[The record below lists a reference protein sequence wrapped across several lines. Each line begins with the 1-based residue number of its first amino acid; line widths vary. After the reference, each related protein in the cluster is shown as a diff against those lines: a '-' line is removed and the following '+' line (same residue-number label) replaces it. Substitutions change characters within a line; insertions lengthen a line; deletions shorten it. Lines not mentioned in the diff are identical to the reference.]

1 MMELPESNELD
12 ISRLARV
19 FADTTNSYKF
29 YWLLAVLDDLK
40 ENDLSIISLN
50 DLALR
55 MVANVWYPLDYFKL
69 SFGNQDGFKPIAD
82 FVSERMTVDH
92 SKNSS
97 PLFEQ
102 LKANLRKED
111 LDIVQKMV
119 DTRVRYVPYRFVRP
133 FLSEL
138 ITVEDKSDNVK
149 NAIVHFS
156 NILFFEEPNRVV
168 YRFLTGSIEI
178 SAVWKDYLQK
188 HQAILRGFTYWNLL
202 RFLQKNNPTVVGL
215 PDKLF
220 KRIDRDFK
228 LADPFWKEYLLAHPD
243 LTCVYSGLLI
253 TKQNI
258 SLDHFLPWSYV
269 VHDQLWNIIPTP
281 KWVNSAK
288 NNVLPSEIAYFEKY
302 AQLQFDAFTFHA
314 QKGHNKLLTDYFMLF
329 GQNLDSLLKKPY
341 ERFKE
346 GLERAVLPQL
356 QTARNMGF
364 AYPFIY
370 RKP

>member
-1 MMELPESNELD
+1 MQLPESTELD

-29 YWLLAVLDDLK
+29 YWLLAILDDLK
-40 ENDLSIISLN
+40 ENDRSIISLN

-69 SFGNQDGFKPIAD
+69 SFGSQDGFKPIAD
-82 FVSERMTVDH
+82 FVSARMVVDH
-92 SKNSS
+92 SKNSL
-97 PLFEQ
+97 PVFEQ
-102 LKANLRKED
+102 LTTKLTHQELAT
-111 LDIVQKMV
+111 VYKMV

-133 FLSEL
+133 FLSEF
-138 ITVEDKSDNVK
+138 ITVEDKGDNVK

-156 NILFFEEPNRVV
+156 NTLFAVDPNRVM
-168 YRFLTGSIEI
+168 YRFSKGAIEI
-178 SAVWKDYLQK
+178 SSVWKDYLQK
-188 HQAILRGFTYWNLL
+188 HQAILRGFTYWHLL
-202 RFLQKNNPTVVGL
+202 RFLQKNNPIVVGL

-220 KRIDRDFK
+220 KHSERDLK
-228 LADPFWKEYLLAHPD
+228 QAETFWKSYLQTHSA
-243 LTCVYSGLLI
+243 LTCIYSGQLI
-253 TKQNI
+253 TRQNI

-281 KWVNSAK
+281 KSVNSAK
-288 NNVLPSEIAYFEKY
+288 NNSLPSEVAYFEKY

-314 QKGHNKLLTDYFMLF
+314 QNGHSKLLADYFALF
-329 GQNLDSLLKKPY
+329 GQDLNSLQNQPY
-341 ERFKE
+341 AWFRE

-370 RKP
+370 KSTD